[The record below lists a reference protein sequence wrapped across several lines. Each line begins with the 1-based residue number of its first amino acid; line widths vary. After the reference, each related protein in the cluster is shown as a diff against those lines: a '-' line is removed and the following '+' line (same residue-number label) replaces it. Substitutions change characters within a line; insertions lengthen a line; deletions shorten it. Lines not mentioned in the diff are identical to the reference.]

1 MQEQAMK
8 KKSKGYSKGGAMMK
22 SKMMTKRQK
31 EAKPKRDED
40 KKARRANPTLARKTR
55 TMMGGGMTKSKM
67 SSKGGARGGRMPGG
81 MQAGGSTKMPMSRD
95 PKTGEMKPD
104 FAMDGIGKMQAGG
117 KTMNMMTSDGVK
129 MSPKMMA
136 NGGATMMDRKNGGN
150 TVARGSGAA
159 RTQKFTKNG

>member
-1 MQEQAMK
+1 MK
-8 KKSKGYSKGGAMMK
+8 KKSKGYSMGGATK
-22 SKMMTKRQK
+22 SRTSKPKTMSMGKKVPKMMASGK
-31 EAKPKRDED
+31 E
-40 KKARRANPTLARKTR
+40 
-55 TMMGGGMTKSKM
+55 
-67 SSKGGARGGRMPGG
+67 
-81 MQAGGSTKMPMSRD
+81 TKMPMSKD
-95 PKTGEMKPD
+95 PRTGQMVPS
-104 FAMDGIGKMQAGG
+104 FTVDGKGKMMGGG

>member
-1 MQEQAMK
+1 MK
-8 KKSKGYSKGGAMMK
+8 KKSKGYSKGGGVMK

-31 EAKPKRDED
+31 EATPKRDAD
-40 KKARRANPTLARKTR
+40 KKAKRANPTLARKTR

-81 MQAGGSTKMPMSRD
+81 MQAGGPTKMPMAKD
-95 PKTGEMKPD
+95 PKTGEMKPT
-104 FAMDGIGKMQAGG
+104 FAMDGKGKMSGG
-117 KTMNMMTSDGVK
+117 GMTSDGPK
-129 MSPKMMA
+129 ISQKMMA
-136 NGGATMMDRKNGGN
+136 NGGAARVYMREGGN

>member
-1 MQEQAMK
+1 MK
-8 KKSKGYSKGGAMMK
+8 KKSKGYSKGGGVMK

-31 EAKPKRDED
+31 EATPKRDAD
-40 KKARRANPTLARKTR
+40 KKAKRANPTLARKTR
-55 TMMGGGMTKSKM
+55 TMTGGGKTKLNSKPKTM
-67 SSKGGARGGRMPGG
+67 SMGKKVPKMMASGKE
-81 MQAGGSTKMPMSRD
+81 TKMPMSKD
-95 PKTGEMKPD
+95 PRTGEMRPT
-104 FAMDGIGKMQAGG
+104 FTMDGQGKMMGGG

>member
-1 MQEQAMK
+1 MK
-8 KKSKGYSKGGAMMK
+8 KKNSPPKGYSRGGKAN

-31 EAKPKRDED
+31 EATPKRDAD
-40 KKARRANPTLARKTR
+40 KKVKRANPTLARKTR

-81 MQAGGSTKMPMSRD
+81 MAPGGPTSSKMPMAKD
-95 PKTGEMKPD
+95 PKTGEMKPP
-104 FAMDGIGKMQAGG
+104 FAMDGEGKMRAGG
-117 KTMNMMTSDGVK
+117 KTMNMMTDEGAK
-129 MSPKMMA
+129 ISPKMMA
-136 NGGATMMDRKNGGN
+136 NGGATRIAMKNGGN

>member
-1 MQEQAMK
+1 MK
-8 KKSKGYSKGGAMMK
+8 KKSKGYNKGGGVMK

-31 EAKPKRDED
+31 EATPKRDAD
-40 KKARRANPTLARKTR
+40 KKAKRANPTLARKTR

-81 MQAGGSTKMPMSRD
+81 MQAGGPTKMPMAKD
-95 PKTGEMKPD
+95 PKPGEMQPT
-104 FAMDGIGKMQAGG
+104 FAMDGKGKMSGG
-117 KTMNMMTSDGVK
+117 GMTSDGTK
-129 MSPKMMA
+129 ISQKLMA
-136 NGGATMMDRKNGGN
+136 NGGAARVYMREGGN

>member
-1 MQEQAMK
+1 MK
-8 KKSKGYSKGGAMMK
+8 KKNSPPKGYSKGGAMMK

-31 EAKPKRDED
+31 EATPKRDAD
-40 KKARRANPTLARKTR
+40 KKVKRANPTLARKTR

-67 SSKGGARGGRMPGG
+67 SSKGGAKGGRMPGG
-81 MQAGGSTKMPMSRD
+81 MAPGGPTSSKMPMGKD
-95 PKTGEMKPD
+95 PRTGEMKPT
-104 FAMDGIGKMQAGG
+104 FAMDGKGKMMGGG

-136 NGGATMMDRKNGGN
+136 NGGGTMMDRKNGGN

>member
-1 MQEQAMK
+1 MK
-8 KKSKGYSKGGAMMK
+8 KKNSPPKGYKKGGPMN
-22 SKMMTKRQK
+22 SKMMSKRRK
-31 EAKPKRDED
+31 EATPKRDAD
-40 KKARRANPTLARKTR
+40 KKAKRANPTLARKTR

-104 FAMDGIGKMQAGG
+104 FAMDGKGKMQAGG

-136 NGGATMMDRKNGGN
+136 NGGATTMDRKNGGN